1 MMETLT
7 CTFSFPRGLG
17 LSRWPG
23 GRWQSSDGINFNALQ
38 KQIGLPLRPVGDG
51 LKANGSCVRCSTYP
65 IPDRSVGRTL
75 LSVLSGHTSGG
86 STKVGSW
93 CHVRLVRQSYPIGQ
107 LEACSYGGALCFVPG
122 GQIPLP
128 SFRDTD
134 FTVPLPT
141 PLPSPMPT
149 FPLTDTN
156 PNRSPSGW
164 R

>member
-51 LKANGSCVRCSTYP
+51 LKANGSYVRCSTYP

-122 GQIPLP
+122 AKFHLLRFETRTSQCPCP
-128 SFRDTD
+128 
-134 FTVPLPT
+134 P
-141 PLPSPMPT
+141 PSPPPCPP
-149 FPLTDTN
+149 FP
-156 PNRSPSGW
+156 
-164 R
+164 